1 MASRRLLVV
10 TAGLSQPSST
20 RLLADR
26 LATATSA
33 ALRGAGIEPVAEVV
47 ELRGHA
53 QDLTNNLLTGF
64 PSPALGAVIDAVI
77 GADGLIAVSPIFNA
91 SYSGLF
97 KTFFDVLERDSL
109 AGKPTLV
116 AATGGTRRHSLA
128 LDHALRPLFAY
139 LGAAVV
145 PTAVYAA
152 AEDWGAGEATETG
165 LAERI
170 NQAAGELAGAMAA
183 AQPVRRGDPFAESVP
198 FEELLADR

>member
-1 MASRRLLVV
+1 MGSRRLVAV
-10 TAGLSQPSST
+10 TAGLSQPSTT

-26 LATATSA
+26 LVSATSA
-33 ALRGAGIEPVAEVV
+33 ALRGAGVEPVVEVV
-47 ELRGHA
+47 ELRSHA

-64 PSPALGAVIDAVI
+64 ASPGLQAVIDTVI
-77 GADGLIAVSPIFNA
+77 VADGLVAVSPIFNA

-109 AGKPTLV
+109 AGKPTLI

-128 LDHALRPLFAY
+128 LEHALRPLFAY

-152 AEDWGAGEATETG
+152 AEDWGAGDATETV

-170 NQAAGELAGAMAA
+170 EQAASQLASAVAGRE
-183 AQPVRRGDPFAESVP
+183 AQRRADPFADSAP